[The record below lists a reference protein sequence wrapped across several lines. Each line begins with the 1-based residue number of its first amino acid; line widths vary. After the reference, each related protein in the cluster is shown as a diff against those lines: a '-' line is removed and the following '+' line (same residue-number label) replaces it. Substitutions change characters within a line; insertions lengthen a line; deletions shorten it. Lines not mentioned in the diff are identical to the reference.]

1 MKEDA
6 DAAGERAFELAD
18 NNAMMAEEPGMEE
31 SPDKPADSALL
42 KPQNTLMRNKTIK
55 EVKNA
60 TGDIE
65 MVQIGVGM
73 QRNASMPKQPT
84 STLLKRGTKI
94 SPRDEH
100 SGLLD

>member
-18 NNAMMAEEPGMEE
+18 NNVMVEEPGMEE

-65 MVQIGVGM
+65 MIQIGVGM
-73 QRNASMPKQPT
+73 QRNASMPK
-84 STLLKRGTKI
+84 
-94 SPRDEH
+94 
-100 SGLLD
+100 